1 MKILIIGS
9 SGRIG
14 TEILEQ
20 FKEYEIV
27 APKRD
32 IYLNWNQTNQLK
44 SIQNF
49 IDENNISSIFICSG
63 IMDSSKDEKIIY
75 DVNFFLPRNIIEAT
89 RTLRTRII
97 TFGTVMES
105 VAPEC
110 NQYVRSKQKLQN
122 FIDNENDNT
131 RILSLKIH
139 TIYGGCEP
147 NEYMFLGQML
157 KSLKYKTTF
166 NMSSGNQLREYHHV
180 QDLVLAIKHLY
191 ENNIFGNQYMSSGKP
206 IKLKDIAKFV
216 FEYFEQISNLNIG
229 SISHNELDNFEKTL
243 PANSHIPNNSFREPC
258 RGIVKYL
265 ENFLQ

>member
-75 DVNFFLPRNIIEAT
+75 DVNFFLPRK
-89 RTLRTRII
+89 
-97 TFGTVMES
+97 FS
-105 VAPEC
+105 
-110 NQYVRSKQKLQN
+110 
-122 FIDNENDNT
+122 D
-131 RILSLKIH
+131 H
-139 TIYGGCEP
+139 
-147 NEYMFLGQML
+147 
-157 KSLKYKTTF
+157 F
-166 NMSSGNQLREYHHV
+166 N
-180 QDLVLAIKHLY
+180 
-191 ENNIFGNQYMSSGKP
+191 
-206 IKLKDIAKFV
+206 
-216 FEYFEQISNLNIG
+216 
-229 SISHNELDNFEKTL
+229 
-243 PANSHIPNNSFREPC
+243 
-258 RGIVKYL
+258 
-265 ENFLQ
+265 